1 MAQLDFGS
9 SDTLFAT
16 HGLHPYAA
24 KCPPQLVNYG
34 LRYYTQRGDTV
45 LDPMV
50 GSGTTLVQARLLGRN
65 AIGFDIDPL
74 ACLIAS
80 VKCTE
85 IDPDEALRAGCRV
98 LKAARLDLSEAAEGP
113 CWPDCPNADYWF
125 TQTVASELAAL
136 RRSIQLARVSPRI
149 RAFLWVCFSSLI
161 MAKESVAN
169 ARDII
174 HSRHHHRV
182 HTKIPD
188 VLARFETRLNRMAA
202 AAARFVPLL
211 TGHSTTASVHRGD
224 ARRLPL
230 DPESIDL
237 VFTSPPYAT
246 ALDYQRSHF
255 LSMAWLT
262 SALHFTYEEYK
273 SLRPK
278 YIGTAKAAAARVSTN
293 SNIADPVVDAIR
305 NRCPL
310 QAKTISR
317 YFDDMQV
324 VLREIARV
332 LKCGRHAII
341 VVCPSHIR
349 RIAVPTDE
357 ILTQLGVAEGL
368 RTVRRHERYIDGSKR
383 VLPFQ
388 RGGFRGRMHKEYVLI
403 MKKS

>member
-1 MAQLDFGS
+1 MA
-9 SDTLFAT
+9 
-16 HGLHPYAA
+16 
-24 KCPPQLVNYG
+24 
-34 LRYYTQRGDTV
+34 
-45 LDPMV
+45 

-65 AIGFDIDPL
+65 AVGFDIDPL
-74 ACLIAS
+74 ACLIAN

-85 IDPDEALRAGCRV
+85 IDPSEALRAGRKV
-98 LKAARLDLSEAAEGP
+98 LQAARLSLSEEVGDQS
-113 CWPDCPNADYWF
+113 WPDCPNPDYWF
-125 TQTVASELAAL
+125 DQTVASELAAL
-136 RRSIQLARVSPRI
+136 RRSIQAARVSPRI

-174 HSRHHHRV
+174 HSRHHHRA
-182 HTKIPD
+182 HTKVPD
-188 VLARFETRLNRMAA
+188 VLARFETRLNRMSAA
-202 AAARFVPLL
+202 ATRLVPFL
-211 TGHSTTASVHRGD
+211 TRHTTTVSVHRGD

-230 DPESIDL
+230 QSESIDL

-262 SALHFTYEEYK
+262 PALHFTYEEYK

-278 YIGTAKAAAARVSTN
+278 YIGTAKAASIGASTN
-293 SNIADPVVDAIR
+293 SAIADPVVDAIR

-324 VLREIARV
+324 VLREISRV
-332 LKCGRHAII
+332 LKSGRHAII

-349 RIAVPTDE
+349 TIAVPTDE
-357 ILTQLGVAEGL
+357 ILSQLGTAEGL
-368 RTVRRHERYIDGSKR
+368 KTVRKHERYIDGSKR

-388 RGGFRGRMHKEYVLI
+388 RGGFRARMHKEYVLI
-403 MKKS
+403 MKKSR